1 MEGENIFLNKRSLGC
16 TKEGGEQWDWS
27 VTRVRVVTEKP
38 SIMNNFVIHV

>member
-1 MEGENIFLNKRSLGC
+1 MEGENIFLNKRGLGR

-27 VTRVRVVTEKP
+27 VTRVRVVTKKP